1 VAEPVRIGAL
11 ALSPDRLLLV
21 AGPCV
26 IEGEEAA
33 LSLASELFRMAKDAG
48 VDFVF
53 KASYDK
59 ANRTS
64 PGSFRGP
71 GPEEGLKILGRV
83 RREVGVPV
91 LSDVHT
97 PEEARVAG
105 AVLDCLQI
113 PALLSRQTDL
123 LVAAARSG
131 RAVNIKKGQFMAPAD
146 AAWAVEKVAPLNRNV
161 LLTERGYA
169 FGYNNLVADM
179 RSLAIMRRFGY
190 PVVFDA
196 THSVQR
202 PGGGVQSGGER
213 EFVPVLARAAAGA
226 GVDGLFL
233 EVHPEPAQALSDAA
247 TMLKLSDLPG
257 LLRSVTAIH
266 RIAREAA

>member
-1 VAEPVRIGAL
+1 VLKPVRLGTL
-11 ALSPDRLLLV
+11 ALTPGKLLLI

-26 IEGEEAA
+26 IESEASA
-33 LSLASELFRMAKDAG
+33 LELARALVTIARAQD
-48 VDFVF
+48 VDLVF

-64 PGSFRGP
+64 AGSFRGP
-71 GPEEGLKILGRV
+71 GAAEGLKILARI
-83 RREVGVPV
+83 RQETGVPV
-91 LSDVHT
+91 LADVHS
-97 PEEARVAG
+97 PQEAETAG
-105 AVLDCLQI
+105 KVLDCLQI

-123 LVAAARSG
+123 LVAAAKTG
-131 RAVNIKKGQFMAPAD
+131 RAVNIKKGQFMAPED
-146 AAWAVEKVAPLNRNV
+146 AAWAVEKVAAHNPNILI
-161 LLTERGYA
+161 TERGFS
-169 FGYNNLVADM
+169 FGYHNLVADM
-179 RSLAIMRRFGY
+179 RSLAILRRLGY

-233 EVHPEPAQALSDAA
+233 EVHPEPEKALSDGASV
-247 TMLKLSDLPG
+247 LKLADLPA
-257 LLRSVTAIH
+257 LLAAVVGIH
-266 RIAREAA
+266 RLEQGQR

>member
-1 VAEPVRIGAL
+1 MPEPVRIGNL
-11 ALSPDRLLLV
+11 TLSPDRLLLI

-26 IEGEEAA
+26 IEDEAGT
-33 LSLASELFRMAKDAG
+33 LKLARDVAAIAREREL
-48 VDFVF
+48 DFVF

-64 PGSFRGP
+64 ADSFRGP
-71 GPEEGLKILGRV
+71 GLEDGLRILERV

-97 PEEARVAG
+97 PEEAQAAG
-105 AVLDCLQI
+105 RVLDCLQI

-123 LVAAARSG
+123 LTAAAQSG
-131 RAVNIKKGQFMAPAD
+131 KAVNLKKGQFMAPQD
-146 AAWAVEKVAPLNRNV
+146 AARAAEKIAAYNRNII
-161 LLTERGYA
+161 LTERGFS

-179 RSLAIMRRFGY
+179 RSLAILRRSGY

-196 THSVQR
+196 THSVQL

-213 EFVPVLARAAAGA
+213 EFIPVLARAAAGA
-226 GVDGLFL
+226 GIDGLFL
-233 EVHPEPAQALSDAA
+233 EVHPEPSRARSDAA
-247 TMLKLSDLPG
+247 CMLPLAELADL
-257 LLRSVTAIH
+257 LKQVSAIRRAVRSRA
-266 RIAREAA
+266 